1 LRRLHCALEHL
12 DYALEHLECALEH
25 LEHLR
30 KTPDNEVYRLHHR
43 FDHLLCHL
51 DQLITLI

>member
-1 LRRLHCALEHL
+1 LEHL
-12 DYALEHLECALEH
+12 DYALGHLAYVLEH
-25 LEHLR
+25 LC